1 MSAGVPAIVPRH
13 TAMLDYVDDDNS
25 LALDCST
32 EPAIWPHDEREL
44 LRTRQYRIDWDSAV
58 EAFRR
63 SYGLVRDEPDAYARM
78 SRAAGETMRSYCSI
92 DVVEDDVRRFLAG
105 LTASHVAAD
114 SQLPT
119 AGGLAS

>member
-1 MSAGVPAIVPRH
+1 MTSA
-13 TAMLDYVDDDNS
+13 NS
-25 LALDCST
+25 CA
-32 EPAIWPHDEREL
+32 RG
-44 LRTRQYRIDWDSAV
+44 RRQHRIDWDSAV

-63 SYGLVRDEPDAYARM
+63 SYGLVRDEPDAYIRM
-78 SRAAGETMRSYCSI
+78 SRAAGETMHSYCSI

-105 LTASHVAAD
+105 LIASHVAAD